1 MSGGGDT
8 PSTKTLWCLRG
19 GDGFVYGQFQDGKL
33 MIEGPSEDKMYITN
47 ENGKIWAFEEFT
59 PDYEQ
64 GLKEE
69 FAQYFGEIESVQV
82 LATGHEINY
91 VVPNWAEYKLLN

>member
-8 PSTKTLWCLRG
+8 PSTKTLWSLKG
-19 GDGFVYGQFQDGKL
+19 EEAVIFGQFQDGKVL
-33 MIEGPSEDKMYITN
+33 IEGPVEDKMYVADI
-47 ENGKIWAFEEFT
+47 NGVVKSFGDYNPAIDYKKI
-59 PDYEQ
+59 
-64 GLKEE
+64 
-69 FAQYFGEIESVQV
+69 FAQYFGEIKSVQI